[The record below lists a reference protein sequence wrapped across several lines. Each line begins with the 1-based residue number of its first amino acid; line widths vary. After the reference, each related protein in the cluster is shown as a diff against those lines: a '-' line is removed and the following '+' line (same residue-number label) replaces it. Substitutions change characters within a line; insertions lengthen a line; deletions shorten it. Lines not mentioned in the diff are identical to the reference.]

1 MNLVQNYD
9 GMPEFVRDRDFDMY
23 LFLDRINVL
32 STEVYYD
39 VLDTGGISTHVWDYV
54 AVQYKQT
61 LWTVS
66 SMTKSSLWRT
76 VFLNVYVE

>member
-1 MNLVQNYD
+1 MNLVQNYN

-39 VLDTGGISTHVWDYV
+39 VFSSFFSLPGIKK
-54 AVQYKQT
+54 A
-61 LWTVS
+61 L
-66 SMTKSSLWRT
+66 
-76 VFLNVYVE
+76 